1 MDLELFRTINLGW
14 RNPFFDVLFAVLSYS
29 GLGAVVALV
38 AIPLVANKSHRAI
51 GIAIALGALLGGT
64 VLGQTFKTLMPRD
77 RPSNLA
83 TTIAQE
89 PHKRSSFPSSHTSCA
104 FGVAVAAG
112 ILAARRRK
120 WGVVAGL
127 YVWATGVGISRIY
140 RGVHWPTDVAGG
152 ALLGVI
158 GGCLAILAVD
168 QFFKSTTRN
177 SQDDL
182 LSATPNKN
190 E

>member
-38 AIPLVANKSHRAI
+38 AIPLIANKSHRAL
-51 GIAIALGALLGGT
+51 GIAIALGALIGGT
-64 VLGQTFKTLMPRD
+64 VLGQTFKTLMPRE

-89 PHKRSSFPSSHTSCA
+89 PHKHSSFPSSHTSCA

-112 ILAARRRK
+112 ILA
-120 WGVVAGL
+120 
-127 YVWATGVGISRIY
+127 S
-140 RGVHWPTDVAGG
+140 
-152 ALLGVI
+152 
-158 GGCLAILAVD
+158 
-168 QFFKSTTRN
+168 
-177 SQDDL
+177 
-182 LSATPNKN
+182 
-190 E
+190 